1 MKYKR
6 HLLLIVLS
14 LFSFNVFCSVEQDSL
29 LLIKK
34 LKQASNPQQKIQANV
49 ALAKF
54 YLSRSL
60 TIASTYVSAAKT
72 IAQKSND
79 KEGQA
84 EAFTLE
90 GEINYSLANYD
101 LAKTNFIDALS
112 NFEKNRQSN
121 GVAEAYEGL
130 GKVAY
135 KLEEYDAALTHYSEA
150 LTIFEK
156 NNYKDGL
163 AGLYINLG
171 LLYEESRNEP
181 QAIEFY
187 NKAMAN
193 AKETNDIVSEASCYT
208 NLANIFFNQGNYEK
222 AIEYLE
228 ISLTLK
234 RKVGNKK
241 GEGTSLN
248 NLGAIYY
255 GMKDMDKALHY
266 FQEAYQIYM
275 ELGDKKS
282 SFPSC
287 NNIGSIYYEQ
297 KDYPHAK
304 QYFDRAYQLAI
315 ELNSLSKKILS
326 LENLTLLH
334 RDIGDY
340 KKAVDYSVECWSLK
354 DTLYNKD
361 QAEVTAEMQA
371 RFGTEKK
378 QQENEILNLK
388 VKSES
393 FIKTIFIIA
402 AGLLLVLAFFIFR
415 GLRQKQKVNVALEEK
430 NKIIE
435 EQKQTVEHQKHIV
448 EEQNKDITDSI
459 KYAERIQTAILP
471 PDKLWHTL
479 FPQSFVFYKPKD
491 ILSGDFYWIE
501 QKGDLVFVAAADC
514 TGHGVPGALISIVN
528 YNLLNKAVLEKDLN
542 NPADILN
549 YVNHQL
555 TLALHQTFQESSV
568 KDGMDIS
575 LCVLNIKT
583 LELQYAG
590 ANNPI
595 YIIHQIDNAATAVTE
610 PLEVVEVKADKF
622 PVGAFLDEQV
632 KSFTCKQIQLQKNDF
647 IYLFSDGYA
656 DQFGGDKGKKFKY
669 KQLKGILIEH
679 QNKTMQEQCSILEN
693 KFYNWKGKLEQVDD
707 VLVIGIRV

>member
-1 MKYKR
+1 MFNR
-6 HLLLIVLS
+6 CLLFISCILFAGLS
-14 LFSFNVFCSVEQDSL
+14 LFSRADSL
-29 LLIKK
+29 ALHKK
-34 LKQASNPQQKIQANV
+34 LQQAVTNEQKADALINLSKYYLTKDLDKAMELVNSAKAFSEKAKYEEGIAN
-49 ALAKF
+49 
-54 YLSRSL
+54 
-60 TIASTYVSAAKT
+60 
-72 IAQKSND
+72 
-79 KEGQA
+79 
-84 EAFTLE
+84 AFGIE
-90 GEINYSLANYD
+90 GEINYLLSEYSLA
-101 LAKTNFIDALS
+101 KSNFIEALS
-112 NFEKNRQSN
+112 HYDKNKQSN
-121 GVAEAYEGL
+121 GMAEAYEGL

-135 KLEEYDAALTHYSEA
+135 KTDELDAALTHYSEA

-171 LLYEESRNEP
+171 LLYEDTRNEP

-187 NKAMAN
+187 NKAMVL

-208 NLANIFFNQGNYEK
+208 NLGNIYSNQGNYKK

-228 ISLTLK
+228 ISLELK

-255 GMKDMDKALHY
+255 GMQDTNRALQH

-275 ELGDKKS
+275 EMGDKKS

-287 NNIGSIYYEQ
+287 NNIGSIYYDK
-297 KDYPHAK
+297 KDYPKAK
-304 QYFDRAYQLAI
+304 EYYDKAHELAI
-315 ELNSLSKKILS
+315 ELNSLSKKILC

-334 RDIGDY
+334 RDMGDY

-361 QAEVTAEMQA
+361 QAEITAEMQTKFA
-371 RFGTEKK
+371 SEKK
-378 QQENEILNLK
+378 QQENELLNLK

-402 AGLLLVLAFFIFR
+402 ASILCVLVFFVFR
-415 GLRQKQKVNVALEEK
+415 GLKQKQKVNIALEEK

-435 EQKQTVEHQKHIV
+435 EQKQTVENQKHIV

-459 KYAERIQTAILP
+459 RYAERIQSAILP
-471 PDKLWHTL
+471 PEKQWQSLL
-479 FPQSFVFYKPKD
+479 PQSFVFYKPKD

-542 NPADILN
+542 DPADILN
-549 YVNHQL
+549 YVNNQL
-555 TLALHQTFQESSV
+555 IVALHQTYQESSV

-575 LCVLNIKT
+575 LCVLNTKT
-583 LELQYAG
+583 LELNYAG

-595 YIIHQIDNAATAVTE
+595 YLIKDDELLQIS
-610 PLEVVEVKADKF
+610 ADKF
-622 PVGAFLDEQV
+622 PVGAFVEE
-632 KSFTCKQIQLQKNDF
+632 QIQTFTSKTIQLHRNDLV
-647 IYLFSDGYA
+647 YLFSDGYA
-656 DQFGGDKGKKFKY
+656 DQFGGEKGKKFKY
-669 KQLKGILIEH
+669 KQLKD
-679 QNKTMQEQCSILEN
+679 ILEEN
-693 KFYNWKGKLEQVDD
+693 KQLPMEEQSAILADRFESWKGMLEQVDD
-707 VLVIGIRV
+707 VLIIGIRV